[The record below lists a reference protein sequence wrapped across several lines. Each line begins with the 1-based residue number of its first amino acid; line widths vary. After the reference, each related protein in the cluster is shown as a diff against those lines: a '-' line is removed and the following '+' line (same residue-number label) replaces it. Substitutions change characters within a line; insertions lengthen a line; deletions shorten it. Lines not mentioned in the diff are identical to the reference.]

1 MTTDVVRPLA
11 VPPVATAPAWQP
23 YIGLGGVMLGSMV
36 ATLGTRVSTFGLAD
50 LRGSLSV
57 GFDEGAWITTALGL
71 GQLISGISCAYVA
84 SILGGRRL
92 LLGGIVVAFVAFLVA
107 PVSHTLNGYIVAQ
120 FLAGLGTGTFIPLTI
135 IFIKRH
141 LPKPLLPYGIAIY
154 AMNLEISLN
163 VAASLEGFYLDHWS
177 WRWISWQYCLVLPL
191 MGLCVWI
198 GMPKDTPIRDPLK
211 NLDGSGLIYAW
222 LGLGAFYIALD
233 QGNRLDWLGSGLING
248 LLVVGALSLVA
259 FATREMTA
267 KRPALNLSLLAVP
280 GLLVLFTLLAG
291 FRFIIL
297 STAYVIPAYLQTL
310 QNYRSLDIG
319 AVLIWIAAPQI
330 FLVVPLA
337 ILIKR
342 LDPRWTLLAGAGVI
356 AIACL
361 MLTRLTGLWATGDF
375 LPSQILQA
383 VGQSL
388 ALTSLV
394 ALVARTVKPEQA
406 VTVGAF
412 MQTSR
417 LLGGEAGTA
426 FMRTF
431 VRVREQVHSN
441 LIGLHVQGQA
451 ADTAHRLA
459 EYGRGVAQHFAATS
473 QTAAIELKL
482 LATAV
487 GQQAAVLAYIDAF
500 SAAAGMAVLCCV
512 LAAFVPKV
520 GPARVL
526 SAEPFP
532 TTARPM
538 AKPHD
543 PQ

>member
-11 VPPVATAPAWQP
+11 VPPAATAPSLRP

-50 LRGSLSV
+50 LRGSLSA

-71 GQLISGISCAYVA
+71 GQLISGISCAYIA

-107 PVSHTLNGYIVAQ
+107 PLSHTLHGYIVAQ
-120 FLAGLGTGTFIPLTI
+120 FFAGLGTGTFIPLTI

-141 LPKPLLPYGIAIY
+141 LPRPLLPYGIAIY

-163 VAASLEGFYLDHWS
+163 VAASLEGFYLDHGS
-177 WRWISWQYCLVLPL
+177 WRWICWQYCLVLPL
-191 MGLCVWI
+191 MGLCVGI
-198 GMPKDTPIRDPLK
+198 GMPKDTPIREPLK
-211 NLDGSGLIYAW
+211 NLDGSLIYAW
-222 LGLGAFYIALD
+222 LGFGALYIALD

-248 LLVVGALSLVA
+248 LLVVAALAIGAFIAREVT
-259 FATREMTA
+259 AT
-267 KRPALNLSLLAVP
+267 RPALTLRLLGTP
-280 GLLVLFTLLAG
+280 GLIVLFALLAG
-291 FRFIIL
+291 FRFDIL
-297 STAYVIPAYLQTL
+297 STAYVIPTYLQTL

-319 AVLIWIAAPQI
+319 AVLVWIAAPQI

-337 ILIKR
+337 ILIQR
-342 LDPRWTLLAGAGVI
+342 IDPRWTLIAGAALV
-356 AIACL
+356 AVACL
-361 MLTRLTGLWATGDF
+361 MVTRLTAVWATGDF

-388 ALTSLV
+388 ALTSQV
-394 ALVARTVKPEQA
+394 ALVARVVRPEHA

-426 FMRTF
+426 FMQTF

-441 LIGLHVQGQA
+441 LLGLHVQGQA
-451 ADTAHRLA
+451 ADTAHRLG
-459 EYGRGVAQHFAATS
+459 EYGSAVAQHVAAPS
-473 QTAAIELKL
+473 QTALLELKL

-500 SAAAGMAVLCCV
+500 AAAAGVAVLCCV
-512 LAAFVPKV
+512 LAAFVPKG
-520 GPARVL
+520 GPARAL
-526 SAEPFP
+526 LAEPLP
-532 TTARPM
+532 STAGPM
-538 AKPHD
+538 AKSHD

>member
-1 MTTDVVRPLA
+1 MTVSVESRRP
-11 VPPVATAPAWQP
+11 VPSAAPGIAWRP
-23 YIGLGGVMLGSMV
+23 YIGLLGVMLGSMI
-36 ATLGTRVSTFGLAD
+36 ATLGTRVTTFGLAD
-50 LRGSLSV
+50 LRGSLSA

-71 GQLISGISCAYVA
+71 GQLISGISCPYIA
-84 SILGGRRL
+84 SIAGGRRL
-92 LLGGIVVAFVAFLVA
+92 LLGGIVVAFVAFLLG
-107 PVSHTLNGYIVAQ
+107 PLSHTVHGYVAAQ
-120 FLAGLGTGTFIPLTI
+120 FFAGLGTGTFIPLTI
-135 IFIKRH
+135 IFIIRY

-211 NLDGSGLIYAW
+211 NLDGSGLVYAW
-222 LGLGAFYIALD
+222 LGLGALYIALD
-233 QGNRLDWLGSGLING
+233 QGNRLDWLGSGLVNG
-248 LLVVGALSLVA
+248 LLVVGTLSLAA
-259 FATREMTA
+259 FASRELTA
-267 KRPALNLSLLAVP
+267 SRPALNLRLLAVP
-280 GLLVLFTLLAG
+280 GLLVLFALLAG

-297 STAYVIPAYLQTL
+297 STAYVIPTYLQTL

-319 AVLIWIAAPQI
+319 AVLIWMAAPQV
-330 FLVVPLA
+330 FLVLPLA

-342 LDPRWTLLAGAGVI
+342 LDPRWTLIAGAALV

-361 MLTRLTGLWATGDF
+361 MSTRLTGFWATGDF

-426 FMRTF
+426 FMQTF
-431 VRVREQVHSN
+431 VRVREQIHSN
-441 LIGLHVQGQA
+441 LLGLHVQGQA

-459 EYGRGVAQHFAATS
+459 EYGYSAAHRLAATS
-473 QTAAIELKL
+473 QTAALELKL

-487 GQQAAVLAYIDAF
+487 DQQAAVLAYIDAF
-500 SAAAGMAVLCCV
+500 AAAAGVAVVCCI
-512 LAAFVPKV
+512 LAAFVPKA
-520 GPARVL
+520 GPAR
-526 SAEPFP
+526 ATPPEPLP
-532 TTARPM
+532 TPAWQM
-538 AKPHD
+538 AKIP
-543 PQ
+543 

>member
-1 MTTDVVRPLA
+1 MTVSVESQSL
-11 VPPVATAPAWQP
+11 VPSATPGIAWRP
-23 YIGLGGVMLGSMV
+23 YIGLLGVMLGSMI
-36 ATLGTRVSTFGLAD
+36 ATLGTRVTTFGLAD
-50 LRGSLSV
+50 LRGSLSA

-71 GQLISGISCAYVA
+71 GQLISGISCPYIA
-84 SILGGRRL
+84 SMVGGRRL
-92 LLGGIVVAFVAFLVA
+92 LLGGIVVALAAFLLA
-107 PVSHTLNGYIVAQ
+107 PLSHNVHGYIAAQ
-120 FLAGLGTGTFIPLTI
+120 FFAGLGTGTFIPLTI
-135 IFIKRH
+135 IFIIRH

-191 MGLCVWI
+191 MGLCVWL
-198 GMPKDTPIRDPLK
+198 GMPRDTPIRDPLT
-211 NLDGSGLIYAW
+211 NLDGSGLVYAW
-222 LGLGAFYIALD
+222 LGLGALYIALD

-248 LLVVGALSLVA
+248 LLVAGGLAIIAFVA
-259 FATREMTA
+259 RETTA
-267 KRPALNLSLLAVP
+267 SRPALNLRLLAVP
-280 GLLVLFTLLAG
+280 GLLVLFVLLAG

-297 STAYVIPAYLQTL
+297 STAYVIPTYLQTL

-319 AVLIWIAAPQI
+319 AVLVWIAAPQV

-342 LDPRWTLLAGAGVI
+342 LDPRWTLIAGAGLI
-356 AIACL
+356 TIACL
-361 MLTRLTGLWATGDF
+361 LSTQLTGSWATGDF

-394 ALVARTVKPEQA
+394 ALVSRTVKPEQA

-426 FMRTF
+426 FMQTL

-441 LIGLHVQGQA
+441 LLGLHVQGQA

-459 EYGRGVAQHFAATS
+459 EYGYSVAHRLAATS
-473 QTAAIELKL
+473 QAAALELKV

-500 SAAAGMAVLCCV
+500 AAAAGAAVLSCV
-512 LAAFVPKV
+512 LAALAPK
-520 GPARVL
+520 PALLQVAP
-526 SAEPFP
+526 AE
-532 TTARPM
+532 TTPALM
-538 AKPHD
+538 
-543 PQ
+543 